1 MTNINSS
8 DSPTHEYAHLLTGIS
23 GDPGVYLMKDASG
36 KIIYV
41 GKARNLRKRLTSYF
55 NRPEHPDAKTA
66 VLVKKIASIETIMTA
81 TENEALILE
90 STLIKKHRPRYNVIL
105 KDDKRYPS
113 LRMDIK
119 SSYPNLTVV
128 RKIGRDGALYFGPYT
143 SPSAVYQ
150 TLKIINKTFRLRKC
164 KDRMFKTRTRPC
176 LNYQIGSCLGP
187 CCLEVDSEAYQEM
200 VREVV
205 LFLKGRTPDLVAKL
219 KKEMHTAAAER
230 EYEKAA
236 EIRDK
241 LFAIEKTLEKQIVV
255 MPDFQDRDVVAI
267 ARSPADA
274 IVTILFVRAG
284 HLMDSRNFHFSE
296 TLAADA
302 ELVESFIQQYYE
314 RASHIPD
321 EILVS
326 TAFEGMDVI
335 QQWLAELKKAKVE
348 VVRPQKGPKVHLIH
362 MAEQNAR
369 NELKQLVEDRLND
382 QSLLERLQKQLHLAK
397 LPERIECFDNS
408 HIQGAQPVSAMVVY
422 EQTRPKKSD
431 YRKYHIKTVTE
442 PDDYATMAEVL
453 KRRYG
458 KGEDSAPFPD
468 LLMVDG
474 GKGQLGIAMA
484 VLEELSLS
492 DRFDVI
498 GIAKK
503 DEQKGETQDKIYKP
517 GRMNPVN
524 LDRDGGLLLF
534 LQRIRDEAHRFVITF
549 HRSRRG
555 AAATRSVLD
564 TIPGVGP
571 KRKQALLK
579 HFGSIKAIRTASIEA
594 LAQAPGMNRKTAEMI
609 WSRISVPQA
618 EGDENPGDSQ
628 IVSS

>member
-1 MTNINSS
+1 
-8 DSPTHEYAHLLTGIS
+8 
-23 GDPGVYLMKDASG
+23 
-36 KIIYV
+36 
-41 GKARNLRKRLTSYF
+41 
-55 NRPEHPDAKTA
+55 
-66 VLVKKIASIETIMTA
+66 
-81 TENEALILE
+81 
-90 STLIKKHRPRYNVIL
+90 
-105 KDDKRYPS
+105 
-113 LRMDIK
+113 
-119 SSYPNLTVV
+119 
-128 RKIGRDGALYFGPYT
+128 
-143 SPSAVYQ
+143 
-150 TLKIINKTFRLRKC
+150 
-164 KDRMFKTRTRPC
+164 
-176 LNYQIGSCLGP
+176 
-187 CCLEVDSEAYQEM
+187 
-200 VREVV
+200 
-205 LFLKGRTPDLVAKL
+205 
-219 KKEMHTAAAER
+219 
-230 EYEKAA
+230 
-236 EIRDK
+236 
-241 LFAIEKTLEKQIVV
+241 
-255 MPDFQDRDVVAI
+255 
-267 ARSPADA
+267 
-274 IVTILFVRAG
+274 
-284 HLMDSRNFHFSE
+284 
-296 TLAADA
+296 
-302 ELVESFIQQYYE
+302 
-314 RASHIPD
+314 
-321 EILVS
+321 
-326 TAFEGMDVI
+326 
-335 QQWLAELKKAKVE
+335 
-348 VVRPQKGPKVHLIH
+348 

>member
-1 MTNINSS
+1 MKDTCLELPS
-8 DSPTHEYAHLLTGIS
+8 HEYSHLLIGIS
-23 GDPGVYLMKDASG
+23 VDPGVYLMKDAAG

-41 GKARNLRKRLTSYF
+41 GKARNIKKRLTSYF
-55 NRPEHPDAKTA
+55 NRPEHPDPKTA
-66 VLVKKIASIETIMTA
+66 VLVKKIASIDTIITA

-90 STLIKKHRPRYNVIL
+90 STLIKQHRPRYNVIL

-119 SSYPNLTVV
+119 SPYPSLTVV
-128 RKIGRDGALYFGPYT
+128 RKISRDGALYFGPYT

-150 TLKIINKTFRLRKC
+150 TLKIINKTFQLRKC
-164 KDRMFKTRTRPC
+164 KDRMFKIRTRPC
-176 LNYQIGSCLGP
+176 INYQMGSCLGP
-187 CCLEVDSEAYQEM
+187 CCLAVDTERYQDM
-200 VREVV
+200 VREVA

-219 KKEMHTAAAER
+219 KQDMTAAAAKR
-230 EYEKAA
+230 EYERAA

-255 MPDFQDRDVVAI
+255 MPDFLDRDVVAF

-296 TLAADA
+296 TLATDA
-302 ELVESFIQQYYE
+302 ELIGSFIQQFYE
-314 RASHIPD
+314 RTTHIPD

-326 TAFEGMDVI
+326 VFFEDMGVI
-335 QQWLAELKKAKVE
+335 QEWLTDLKKTKVD
-348 VVRPQKGPKVHLIH
+348 VLWPQKGPKVHLIH
-362 MAEQNAR
+362 MAEQNAG
-369 NELKQLVEDRLND
+369 NELKNLVEDRLSD
-382 QSLLERLQKQLHLAK
+382 QNLLLRLQKQLNLSR

-408 HIQGAQPVSAMVVY
+408 HIGGTQPVSAMVVF

-431 YRKYHIKTVTE
+431 YRKYRIKTVSE

-458 KGEDSAPFPD
+458 KGEDAAPFPD

-474 GKGQLGIAMA
+474 GKGQLSIAVS
-484 VLEELSLS
+484 VLDELNLS
-492 DRFDVI
+492 GRFDVI

-503 DEQKGETQDKIYKP
+503 DELKGETQDKIYKP

-524 LDRDGGLLLF
+524 LDREGGLLLF

-555 AAATRSVLD
+555 AAAIRSVLD
-564 TIPGVGP
+564 GIPGVGP

-579 HFGSIKAIRTASIEA
+579 HFGSVKAIRAASLDA
-594 LAQAPGMNRKTAEMI
+594 LSQAPGMNRKTAEMI
-609 WSRISVPQA
+609 RSRLSISST
-618 EGDENPGDSQ
+618 ETE
-628 IVSS
+628 

>member
-1 MTNINSS
+1 MLIRKETLLESS
-8 DSPTHEYAHLLTGIS
+8 SQEYSQLLAGVS
-23 GDPGVYLMKDASG
+23 VDPGVYLMKDAAG

-41 GKARNLRKRLTSYF
+41 GKARNLKKRLNSYF
-55 NRPEHPDAKTA
+55 NRPEHADTKTA
-66 VLVKKIASIETIMTA
+66 VLVKKIASIETIITA

-119 SSYPNLTVV
+119 SAYPSLTVV
-128 RKIGRDGALYFGPYT
+128 RKINRDGALYFGPYT
-143 SPSAVYQ
+143 SPPAVYQ
-150 TLKIINKTFRLRKC
+150 TLKVINKTFRLRKC
-164 KDRMFKTRTRPC
+164 KDRMFKVRTRPC

-187 CCLEVDSEAYQEM
+187 CCLTVEPERYQEM

-219 KKEMHTAAAER
+219 KQDMHAAAAER
-230 EYEKAA
+230 QYELAA

-255 MPDFQDRDVVAI
+255 MPDFQDRDVI
-267 ARSPADA
+267 AFSRSPADV

-284 HLMDSRNFHFSE
+284 HLVGSRNFHFSE
-296 TLAADA
+296 TLASDA
-302 ELVESFIQQYYE
+302 ELIGSFIQQFYE
-314 RASHIPD
+314 QTTHIPD

-326 TAFEGMDVI
+326 AAFDGMDVI
-335 QQWLAELKKAKVE
+335 QEWLTDLKKTKVE
-348 VVRPQKGPKVHLIH
+348 VLLPQKGPKVHLIH
-362 MAEQNAR
+362 MAEQNAG
-369 NELKQLVEDRLND
+369 NELRQLIEDRMND
-382 QSLLERLQKQLHLAK
+382 QSLLQRLQKQLNLAR

-408 HIQGAQPVSAMVVY
+408 NISGTQPVSAMVVF

-431 YRKYHIKTVTE
+431 YRKYRIKTVSE

-458 KGEDSAPFPD
+458 KGDGSAPFPD

-474 GKGQLGIAMA
+474 GKGQLGIAVS
-484 VLEELSLS
+484 VLEELNLS
-492 DRFDVI
+492 GRFDVV

-503 DEQKGETQDKIYKP
+503 DDIKGETQDKIYKP

-524 LDRDGGLLLF
+524 LDRDGSLLLF

-549 HRSRRG
+549 HRARRG
-555 AAATRSVLD
+555 AAAIRSALD
-564 TIPGVGP
+564 AIPGVGP

-579 HFGSIKAIRTASIEA
+579 HFGSVKAIRAAS
-594 LAQAPGMNRKTAEMI
+594 LDDLSQAPGMNRKTAEMI
-609 WSRISVPQA
+609 RSRLSIPLT
-618 EGDENPGDSQ
+618 EDE
-628 IVSS
+628 